1 METCEYAEIGFLS
14 RRMRDEHLDFGHL
27 EANTQAKLFPSN
39 LDMDEIHPLFF
50 DLIRLDKVEAV
61 NSIMH
66 RFDRLK
72 DSVKTELEDLV
83 ALSGSASMAQVLYNR
98 GSVSHNIH
106 LRFLANSI
114 KGMNFETLRWLLS
127 RTDIVIKEEISK
139 SSPNFYDR
147 MFLQRR
153 VLVNL
158 FESESLEIFQECE
171 KFLIDMLRLPR
182 NGRVH
187 LSVSSHVIKAT
198 AGYLVRENLLLS
210 FWAACGMGDATSKF
224 NSQENLSSALT
235 NVAKTTCS
243 LVLAK
248 PLLEYGV
255 KVNSQRTSISV
266 TALECAAWQSS
277 PQAVE
282 LMKFLLYHGAD
293 PELQARN
300 SKLKI
305 SEGKGAKKIA
315 TWLGMSW
322 DELVQKIKLDRE
334 RGICPPEY
342 T

>member
-1 METCEYAEIGFLS
+1 
-14 RRMRDEHLDFGHL
+14 MRDEHLDFGHL

-39 LDMDEIHPLFF
+39 LDMDEIQPLFF

-66 RFDRLK
+66 YFDKLE
-72 DSVKTELEDLV
+72 DIVQTELQDLV
-83 ALSGSASMAQVLYNR
+83 ALSGSASMVQVLYNR
-98 GSVSHNIH
+98 RGGGEYERCTEYF
-106 LRFLANSI
+106 RFLANSI

-127 RTDIVIKEEISK
+127 RTDNLIKEEISK
-139 SSPNFYDR
+139 SVDYQMNILR
-147 MFLQRR
+147 RR

-171 KFLIDMLRLPR
+171 KFLIDILRLPQKGER
-182 NGRVH
+182 AREKGRRASIH

-224 NSQENLSSALT
+224 NSQQNLSSALI

-248 PLLEYGV
+248 PLLEYGA
-255 KVNSQRTSISV
+255 KVNIEITGNFV
-266 TALECAAWQSS
+266 TALEYAARQSS
-277 PQAVE
+277 PQAAE

-293 PELQARN
+293 PELQAGN

-305 SEGKGAKKIA
+305 SEGKGAKEIA
-315 TWLGMSW
+315 KWLGMSW

-334 RGICPPEY
+334 KGICPPEY